1 MLQYTLSIFI
11 KLINSLTNKYAYSR
25 INLDSLDNGMFH
37 LVKPSDNGNCIF
49 FCVSIYS

>member
-11 KLINSLTNKYAYSR
+11 KLINSLTNKYVYSR
-25 INLDSLDNGMFH
+25 INLDNGMFH